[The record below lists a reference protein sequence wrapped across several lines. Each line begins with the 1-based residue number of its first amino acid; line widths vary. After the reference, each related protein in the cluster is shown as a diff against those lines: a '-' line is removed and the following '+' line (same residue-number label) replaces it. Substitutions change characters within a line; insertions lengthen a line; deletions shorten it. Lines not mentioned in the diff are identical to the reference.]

1 MNYDIAL
8 LNHYGKE
15 TMMLMTY
22 ETLFIAKLIILLFII
37 FYSRTFLRRDVNV
50 IMYFGNTPNRT
61 RTFDLLRNDFC
72 L

>member
-15 TMMLMTY
+15 TIMLMTY
-22 ETLFIAKLIILLFII
+22 ETFIAKLIILLFII
-37 FYSRTFLRRDVNV
+37 FYSRTLLRRDVDA
-50 IMYFGNTPNRT
+50 IMYFGNTPNRI